1 MSQALKEAREGALG
15 ISEDKFLAEVE
26 ASSVS
31 QKQIS
36 LENDPCGWSKESNGV
51 TIRRGATGHFWP
63 WLNFALPS
71 ARRQSLEGLHR
82 GAP

>member
-1 MSQALKEAREGALG
+1 MSQALKEVREGALG
-15 ISEDKFLAEVE
+15 ISEDKFLAEVK

-51 TIRRGATGHFWP
+51 TIRRGAQPGSRNLVVQDISGH
-63 WLNFALPS
+63 
-71 ARRQSLEGLHR
+71 G
-82 GAP
+82 